1 MPQTI
6 LANGL
11 IFNGRVSIVSPRA
24 STSQAH
30 LSGFVS
36 EPVSK
41 REVGCDIH
49 QGGEKSKEEGIE
61 EIADVEEPD
70 NLNSI
75 AASNLKIHLRI
86 QIQNKKQVRIPI

>member
-1 MPQTI
+1 M
-6 LANGL
+6 AG
-11 IFNGRVSIVSPRA
+11 VSEVTLRA
-24 STSQAH
+24 SKSQAH
-30 LSGFVS
+30 LSRIIS

-75 AASNLKIHLRI
+75 AASNLQIHLRI
-86 QIQNKKQVRIPI
+86 QIQNKKQMQIAI